1 MPLQKQIDSVGDQFA
16 HYNIALNSL
25 KIVSPYLDYYST
37 GFSFFN

>member
-1 MPLQKQIDSVGDQFA
+1 MSPQKQLDSVGDQFA